1 MTRPARHSKPGER
14 HDTTPRNAALR
25 RAALAA
31 AVIAAVGA
39 WAPAQAVD
47 IDWGAHGPAR
57 RAQRNP
63 LAYFLDTYAFSVG
76 SGSWQIASTAVSN
89 ELTLA
94 GSPVYAILGGS
105 YGLYADPDDTPESG
119 DETAVGAGLANFNG
133 LTGALSSLA
142 VIGQGRYYHLVTGLA
157 YGSAGGAYQLSS
169 AVAAVPEPAAL
180 ALWLAGA
187 AAPGGCRALPAGAG
201 AARAAGGRDLAAP
214 AAPVNAA
221 RHAA

>member
-1 MTRPARHSKPGER
+1 MTPP
-14 HDTTPRNAALR
+14 PRNAALR

-31 AVIAAVGA
+31 AMIAAVGA

-57 RAQRNP
+57 LAQRNP
-63 LAYFLDTYAFSVG
+63 LDYFIDTYAFSVG

-105 YGLYADPDDTPESG
+105 YGLYADPDGTPESG
-119 DETAVGAGLANFNG
+119 DETAVGAGLAQFNG
-133 LTGALSSLA
+133 LTGELSSVA

-169 AVAAVPEPAAL
+169 AVTAVPEPAAL

-187 AAPGGCRALPAGAG
+187 AALGAVGWRRGRPGSRRA
-201 AARAAGGRDLAAP
+201 
-214 AAPVNAA
+214 
-221 RHAA
+221 